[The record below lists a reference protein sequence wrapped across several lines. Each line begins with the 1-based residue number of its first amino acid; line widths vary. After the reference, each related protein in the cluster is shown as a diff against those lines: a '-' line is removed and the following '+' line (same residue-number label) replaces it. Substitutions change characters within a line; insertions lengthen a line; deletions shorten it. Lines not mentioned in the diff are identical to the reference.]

1 MTRPRR
7 LLLGSLVVL
16 GPLLVISPWIPRL
29 ITEPGRMATG
39 AEPVL
44 SPAVETRAGL
54 WLLVGRAIVP
64 GTAPTAFT
72 VIAMAPLWIAALWAV
87 WRLVI
92 DRSASIGS
100 LTGHPRGRVLAL
112 IIVYLVCLV
121 LTGVASRTLVTV
133 WNVQVHPAIEPW
145 QLVGAGVLLIL
156 VAAARQS
163 AMLQRA
169 EADHFPA
176 DESPT
181 LGQLLVG
188 IGNRW
193 LPWVLTISVTASGVW
208 WLVGALAAR
217 CPPLLPRARPMSQ
230 QSRTRL
236 VTPALLW

>member
-1 MTRPRR
+1 
-7 LLLGSLVVL
+7 
-16 GPLLVISPWIPRL
+16 
-29 ITEPGRMATG
+29 MATG

-156 VAAARQS
+156 VAAARQP
-163 AMLQRA
+163 AMLQLSLI
-169 EADHFPA
+169 H
-176 DESPT
+176 
-181 LGQLLVG
+181 
-188 IGNRW
+188 I
-193 LPWVLTISVTASGVW
+193 
-208 WLVGALAAR
+208 
-217 CPPLLPRARPMSQ
+217 
-230 QSRTRL
+230 
-236 VTPALLW
+236 